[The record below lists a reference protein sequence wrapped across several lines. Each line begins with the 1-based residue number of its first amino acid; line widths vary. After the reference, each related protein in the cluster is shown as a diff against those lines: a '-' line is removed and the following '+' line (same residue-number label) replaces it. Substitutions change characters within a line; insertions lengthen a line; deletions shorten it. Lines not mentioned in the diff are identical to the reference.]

1 MREVYIRPAKTEA
14 GAAAAARARPSIRS
28 TPSQI
33 SEASSETSSR
43 DRTNASPALNA
54 GFEPSTSAFDNIIPM
69 LPARGRRDGSTTS
82 TTNAVVNL
90 LENDPTDEHLV
101 AMLGGLE
108 GYEMVQPSE
117 VEKII
122 KRRLEGDE
130 NGDPCSDGDDLE
142 IMLIG
147 TVCSDD
153 FALTRFRLD
162 DG

>member
-1 MREVYIRPAKTEA
+1 
-14 GAAAAARARPSIRS
+14 
-28 TPSQI
+28 
-33 SEASSETSSR
+33 
-43 DRTNASPALNA
+43 LNA